1 MRRVAI
7 EVPPRP
13 VAGEDAGAREVHR
26 SGLIGE
32 LQRYAA
38 ERAHGVPLP
47 GHDATRHRFAELD
60 EVAARDLALGRL
72 VEGHL
77 DALAILREADTK
89 PVDARATYGVWA
101 ARSPRYVTEAL
112 LTADRWHLWGEKA
125 FCSGST
131 RLDRAL
137 VTAETPGGYRLFDI
151 SIAESVIEARSG
163 SWPAV
168 GMADSISETL
178 VFRSPPLAGRFAIG
192 PPGFYLERPGFWFGA
207 IGVAACWLGG
217 ARGLVE
223 RVGESLA
230 PSASEAQLVELGHAV
245 AHVNAMTGLLE
256 WAADAIDADPTDSSS
271 SARNRAMVTRH
282 TVQHA
287 VQQVLGHVAAA
298 GGAGPLCHDAQQ
310 ARRAADLYVYLAQHH
325 GPQDAALLG
334 REAVGGSA

>member
-1 MRRVAI
+1 MRRVANG
-7 EVPPRP
+7 VLPRP
-13 VAGEDAGAREVHR
+13 VAGEDAGAREVHG
-26 SGLIGE
+26 SELVGE
-32 LQRYAA
+32 LQRFAA
-38 ERAHGVPLP
+38 GRAHGVPLP
-47 GHDATRHRFAELD
+47 GHDATRRRFAELA
-60 EVAARDLALGRL
+60 EVAARDLSLGRL

-77 DALAILREADTK
+77 DALAILSEADTK
-89 PVDARATYGVWA
+89 PVDSRATYGVWA
-101 ARSPRYVTEAL
+101 ARSPRHVTEAI
-112 LTADRWHLWGEKA
+112 LTADGWHLWGEKA
-125 FCSGST
+125 YCSGST

-163 SWPAV
+163 SWAAV

-178 VFRSPPLAGRFAIG
+178 VFRSAPLARRFAIG

-223 RVGESLA
+223 RVGEALA
-230 PSASEAQLVELGHAV
+230 PSASEAQLVELGHAI
-245 AHVNAMTGLLE
+245 AHVDAMTALLE
-256 WAADAIDADPTDSSS
+256 RAADAIDADPTDSSS
-271 SARNRAMVTRH
+271 TVRNRAMVTRH
-282 TVQHA
+282 AIHHA

-325 GPQDAALLG
+325 GPQDAAFLG
-334 REAVGGSA
+334 RQALGGSA